1 MRRIKLILVIVSA
14 LISAC
19 PDAGATRPVK
29 FRYGA
34 EWGIGVNMLSA
45 INGSYITEEGY
56 LVESDELKH
65 SCHANG
71 CVYAF
76 AGAEISRSLG
86 IRLYSGYMGLT
97 RKERVIPVS
106 MRILWN
112 FNGNAAQTSSSMF
125 AEAGAGFRKGFRTS
139 AVGKL
144 GYSYR
149 YRLSGHA
156 ALELNAGGQV
166 SYSHPYL
173 YDKYSGHYVTEDKLG
188 ISRSLNAG
196 IFMTIGLI
204 F

>member
-1 MRRIKLILVIVSA
+1 MRKVKLILIIFSA
-14 LISAC
+14 LISVC
-19 PDAGATRPVK
+19 PDADATRPVK

-56 LVESDELKH
+56 LVESDELKY
-65 SCHANG
+65 SVHASG
-71 CVYAF
+71 SMSAF
-76 AGAEISRSLG
+76 AGVEISRSLG
-86 IRLYSGYMGLT
+86 FRLYSGYMGLT
-97 RKERVIPVS
+97 RKEHVVPIS

-112 FNGNAAQTSSSMF
+112 FNGNAAQTSSSIF
-125 AEAGAGFRKGFRTS
+125 AEAGAGFRKGFRPS

-149 YRLSGHA
+149 CCLSEHV
-156 ALELNAGGQV
+156 ALELNAGWQV

-188 ISRSLNAG
+188 ISKSLNAG

>member
-86 IRLYSGYMGLT
+86 IRLYSGYMQCCTDIQLHVCGGRCRVQEGL
-97 RKERVIPVS
+97 P
-106 MRILWN
+106 
-112 FNGNAAQTSSSMF
+112 
-125 AEAGAGFRKGFRTS
+125 
-139 AVGKL
+139 
-144 GYSYR
+144 
-149 YRLSGHA
+149 
-156 ALELNAGGQV
+156 
-166 SYSHPYL
+166 
-173 YDKYSGHYVTEDKLG
+173 D
-188 ISRSLNAG
+188 ISRRKTWLQLQVPPVG
-196 IFMTIGLI
+196 TCRT
-204 F
+204 